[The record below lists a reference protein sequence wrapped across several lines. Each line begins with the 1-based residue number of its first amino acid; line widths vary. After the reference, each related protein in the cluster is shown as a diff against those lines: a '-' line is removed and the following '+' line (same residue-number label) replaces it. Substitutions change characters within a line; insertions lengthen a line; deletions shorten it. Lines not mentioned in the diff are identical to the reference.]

1 MGILKNEYKSFL
13 DDIEKNIK
21 DPQDLE
27 YIKGR
32 FASFLDVILDQMD
45 YIMDYKK
52 EQIEKLENTQKEL
65 DDKMGKMQQVIDN
78 IEKDIYSEDG
88 FDFEIVCPYCN
99 YEFFIDIDENTRL
112 QLLNAGKAINRFIDE
127 ACKKYKAQYLLII
140 EGQAS
145 KDNFI
150 RNNELSYERALAL
163 VNYWKYNGVFF
174 NPKQCEVIISGSGQD
189 GTLRIQ
195 PDVAGNVK
203 NQRFLIHILP
213 KPGVI
218 K

>member
-52 EQIEKLENTQKEL
+52 DQIEKLENTQKEL

-99 YEFFIDIDENTRL
+99 YEFFIDIDENKTEITCPECQNVIEL
-112 QLLNAGKAINRFIDE
+112 DWTGDTEENDSHNCNGSCGGCHGCDE
-127 ACKKYKAQYLLII
+127 
-140 EGQAS
+140 E
-145 KDNFI
+145 D
-150 RNNELSYERALAL
+150 EE
-163 VNYWKYNGVFF
+163 
-174 NPKQCEVIISGSGQD
+174 D
-189 GTLRIQ
+189 
-195 PDVAGNVK
+195 DM
-203 NQRFLIHILP
+203 
-213 KPGVI
+213 
-218 K
+218 